1 VQNVFAKFNGW
12 WVPMIIMFFRN
23 RKSENRIHWK
33 SPLKDKAHLS
43 PLKYKGT
50 PPTHLSG
57 VTDCTCRFRKCQ
69 GLHSTMEQAGYAMSL
84 VRWLAVPLGSTQE
97 GKQVDVC
104 TLKCS
109 EVVESAQR
117 GLFVYCVQRK
127 IEALNL
133 GASNAF

>member
-1 VQNVFAKFNGW
+1 
-12 WVPMIIMFFRN
+12 
-23 RKSENRIHWK
+23 
-33 SPLKDKAHLS
+33 
-43 PLKYKGT
+43 
-50 PPTHLSG
+50 
-57 VTDCTCRFRKCQ
+57 
-69 GLHSTMEQAGYAMSL
+69 MEQAGYAMSL